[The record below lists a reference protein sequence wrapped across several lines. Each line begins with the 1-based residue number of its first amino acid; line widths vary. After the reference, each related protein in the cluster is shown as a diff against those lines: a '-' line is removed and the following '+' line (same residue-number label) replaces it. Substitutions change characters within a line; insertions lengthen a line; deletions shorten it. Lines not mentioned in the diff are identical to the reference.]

1 MQIWSLTFRICSR
14 VLGVKC
20 SFFPVS
26 GWTELTI
33 RWECRCSASMC
44 VATRTSQP
52 GKNRSASSWTIWCAS
67 TGVTSSLGEKDWTY
81 W

>member
-1 MQIWSLTFRICSR
+1 MQIRSLTFRICSR

-33 RWECRCSASMC
+33 RWECKCSASTWG
-44 VATRTSQP
+44 ATRTSQP
-52 GKNRSASSWTIWCAS
+52 GKNRAASA
-67 TGVTSSLGEKDWTY
+67 
-81 W
+81 

>member
-14 VLGVKC
+14 VLGEKC

-33 RWECRCSASMC
+33 R
-44 VATRTSQP
+44 
-52 GKNRSASSWTIWCAS
+52 
-67 TGVTSSLGEKDWTY
+67 
-81 W
+81 

>member
-1 MQIWSLTFRICSR
+1 MQIWSLTFRICSK

-33 RWECRCSASMC
+33 R
-44 VATRTSQP
+44 
-52 GKNRSASSWTIWCAS
+52 
-67 TGVTSSLGEKDWTY
+67 
-81 W
+81 